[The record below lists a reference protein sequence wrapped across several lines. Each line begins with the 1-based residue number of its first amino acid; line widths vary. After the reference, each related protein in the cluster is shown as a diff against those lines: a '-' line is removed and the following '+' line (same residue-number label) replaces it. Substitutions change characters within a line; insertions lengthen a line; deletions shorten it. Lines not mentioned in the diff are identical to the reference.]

1 MKMKR
6 MWALLAVAGLL
17 FATGP
22 SWANTCPRLVR
33 EGRDLLA
40 KASLPAEQSKKIQG
54 LLDEAQKLHQG
65 GNHGDAMTKA
75 NEALD
80 LLKKK

>member
-6 MWALLAVAGLL
+6 LWTVLAVAGLL
-17 FATGP
+17 FVTGP
-22 SWANTCPRLVR
+22 SWASSCPRLIR
-33 EGRDLLA
+33 EGRELLA
-40 KASLPAEQSKKIQG
+40 KASPEEAGKAQA
-54 LLDEAQKLHQG
+54 LLDEAQKLHASG
-65 GNHGDAMTKA
+65 SHEASMAKA